1 MRENIGKS
9 GFFAALWGV
18 CCGTSVFPQL
28 VKNTRSR
35 TVWHLFLMSLL
46 CTVLLSLRMFP
57 FLRSEWKSVAKRYVE
72 VFGTQIE
79 FSDAGIS
86 PEDENRSR
94 NMPLPNS
101 GCLVYTAAREKEIT
115 LPEDLSRAN
124 YLVVWNGNFIAF
136 AFTGDSR
143 HWEILLS
150 RPHRSN
156 ERRRVDRE
164 NLAKYFND
172 ELTRPNSREN
182 WPLPGWTMRAEDVFS
197 LASVFTSAWWFVLV
211 WCRNFILGI
220 LCTGLFSGVARLSG
234 AATARGLTGWQYWK
248 IGVYAGFPGMLIGS
262 VVEALELPVLGY
274 LVTYALT
281 LVIYWLPAALAC
293 SRDRED
299 GGGRSAA

>member
-1 MRENIGKS
+1 MKEKVGKP

-28 VKNTRSR
+28 VNNTRSR
-35 TVWHLFLMSLL
+35 TLWHLFLMSLL
-46 CTVLLSLRMFP
+46 CAVLLSLRMFP
-57 FLRSEWKSVAKRYVE
+57 LLRSEWKNVAKRYVE

-79 FSDAGIS
+79 FSDAGII
-86 PEDENRSR
+86 PEGENRSR

-115 LPEDLSRAN
+115 LPEDLSSAN

-136 AFTGDSR
+136 AFTGDR
-143 HWEILLS
+143 KHWEILLS

-211 WCRNFILGI
+211 WCRNFILGVV
-220 LCTGLFSGVARLSG
+220 CTALFSGVARLSG

-262 VVEALELPVLGY
+262 VVEALELPVLSY

-293 SRDRED
+293 SKDRD
-299 GGGRSAA
+299 GGGKTAA